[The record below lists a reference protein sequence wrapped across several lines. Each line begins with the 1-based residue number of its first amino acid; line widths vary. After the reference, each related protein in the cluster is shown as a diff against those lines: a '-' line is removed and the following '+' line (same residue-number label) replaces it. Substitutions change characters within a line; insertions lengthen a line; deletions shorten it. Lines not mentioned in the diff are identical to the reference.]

1 MGIDYSGVCG
11 IGVKVNDE
19 IVDKFIENNIFDR
32 GDWEDDPDYCL
43 EKANFIYGAAGS
55 YYSGEV
61 CYYLFVDG
69 ANLAGI
75 NKNAPAFVDSLSKLG
90 ISIDVDD
97 LIMIEDILVS

>member
-1 MGIDYSGVCG
+1 MGVDYDAVCG
-11 IGVKVNDE
+11 IGVEVNDE

-32 GDWEDDPDYCL
+32 GDWEEDPGYCL
-43 EKANFIYGAAGS
+43 EKTNLGYGAAGS

-69 ANLAGI
+69 VNLAGI